1 MKRDTIL
8 IFEDNEIDRAIL
20 VELFQSEYKI
30 LEAANGKE
38 GIALLNT
45 HFASIAIVLLD
56 NFMPEMDGFAVLEH
70 VKEKNIPNK
79 IPFIMITGETSTEL
93 EIKGY
98 EYGIVSYITK
108 PYQVDVVKQVVHNA
122 IGWFQYKTQ
131 LEMMVKKQNINI
143 QKQNSVLRQQ
153 TKKLNHVNEILIDS
167 LSNIVEFRNMES
179 KQHIKR
185 IREYAMCLGKSVM
198 KLYPEYEL
206 TPEKLVQI
214 GWASSLHDI
223 GKIAIPDSIILKP
236 AKLTPDEFELIKS
249 HTTKG
254 AEIIQQRVQL
264 NDRAIYEY
272 AYDIAR
278 HHHEKYDGKGYPDGL
293 KGDEISIAAQ
303 IVSLVDVYDALT
315 SKRVYKIAVRFHRS
329 FSKRLQRLN
338 RGLNICLRC
347 IGMRTDC
354 AAIGGSQKE
363 EKTCYSSITLNAPPV
378 RRQKNGWTGTALLI
392 RSVIS
397 WKTTLLTRN

>member
-20 VELFQSEYKI
+20 VELFQADYKI

-38 GIALLNT
+38 GIALLNNN
-45 HFASIAIVLLD
+45 FASIAIVLLD
-56 NFMPEMDGFAVLEH
+56 NLMPVMDGFTVLENL
-70 VKEKNIPNK
+70 KDKNVLSK
-79 IPFIMITGETSTEL
+79 IPFIMITGESSPEL
-93 EIKGY
+93 ERKGY
-98 EYGIVSYITK
+98 EYGIVSYIKK

-122 IGWFQYKTQ
+122 IGWFQYKMQ
-131 LEMMVKKQNINI
+131 LEMMVKKQNISI
-143 QKQNSVLRQQ
+143 QQQNSVLRQQ

-185 IREYAMCLGKSVM
+185 IREYSMCLGKSVM

-223 GKIAIPDSIILKP
+223 GKIAIPDTIILKP

-254 AEIIQQRVQL
+254 SEIIQHRVHL

-315 SKRVYKIAVRFHRS
+315 SKRVYKMAYESDKAYQMILNGHSGTFSPKLLKAFMEVKSS
-329 FSKRLQRLN
+329 FEHLLA
-338 RGLNICLRC
+338 
-347 IGMRTDC
+347 M
-354 AAIGGSQKE
+354 
-363 EKTCYSSITLNAPPV
+363 YSDED
-378 RRQKNGWTGTALLI
+378 
-392 RSVIS
+392 
-397 WKTTLLTRN
+397 

>member
-8 IFEDNEIDRAIL
+8 IFEDNAIDRSIL
-20 VELFQSEYKI
+20 VELFQSEYQI
-30 LEAANGKE
+30 LEAENGKE
-38 GIALLNT
+38 GIEILRNHL
-45 HFASIAIVLLD
+45 SSVAIVLLD
-56 NFMPEMDGFAVLEH
+56 NIMPVMDGFAVLEYL
-70 VKEKNIPNK
+70 KEKNIVGK
-79 IPFIMITGETSTEL
+79 IPFIMITGENSPEL
-93 EIKGY
+93 ERKGY
-98 EYGIVSYITK
+98 EYGIVSYVKK
-108 PYQVDVVKQVVHNA
+108 PYQPEVVKQVVQNA
-122 IGWFQYKTQ
+122 IGWFQYKMQ
-131 LEMMVKKQNINI
+131 LELMVKKQNINM

-185 IREYAMCLGKSVM
+185 IREYSMCLGKSVL

-236 AKLTPDEFELIKS
+236 AKLTKDEFELIKS

-254 AEIIQQRVQL
+254 AEIIQHRVRL
-264 NDRAIYEY
+264 NDKAIFDY

-278 HHHEKYDGKGYPDGL
+278 HHHEKYDGNGYPDGL

-315 SKRVYKIAVRFHRS
+315 SKRVYKVAYESDKAYQMILNGHSGVFSPKLLKAFAEVKPRFES
-329 FSKRLQRLN
+329 
-338 RGLNICLRC
+338 
-347 IGMRTDC
+347 
-354 AAIGGSQKE
+354 
-363 EKTCYSSITLNAPPV
+363 
-378 RRQKNGWTGTALLI
+378 LLDMY
-392 RSVIS
+392 RDED
-397 WKTTLLTRN
+397 

>member
-8 IFEDNEIDRAIL
+8 IFEDNSIDRAIL
-20 VELFQSEYKI
+20 VELFRSEYKI
-30 LEAANGKE
+30 LEAENGKE
-38 GIALLNT
+38 GLDLLKNNLP
-45 HFASIAIVLLD
+45 SIAIVLLD
-56 NFMPEMDGFAVLEH
+56 NIMPVMDGFAVLEYL
-70 VKEKNIPNK
+70 KEKNILTK
-79 IPFIMITGETSTEL
+79 IPFIMITGESSAEM
-93 EIKGY
+93 ERKGY
-98 EYGIVSYITK
+98 EYGIISYVKK
-108 PYQVDVVKQVVHNA
+108 PYHPEVVKQVVQNA
-122 IGWFQYKTQ
+122 VGWFKYKMQ
-131 LEMMVKKQNINI
+131 LELMVKKQNINM

-185 IREYAMCLGKSVM
+185 IREYSLCLGKSVM

-206 TPEKLVQI
+206 TPEKLIQI

-223 GKIAIPDSIILKP
+223 GKIAIPDTIILKP

-254 AEIIQQRVQL
+254 AEIIQHRVRL
-264 NDRAIYEY
+264 NDRAIYDY

-315 SKRVYKIAVRFHRS
+315 SKRVYKMAYESDKAYQMILNGHSGNFSPKLLKAFAEVKPS
-329 FSKRLQRLN
+329 F
-338 RGLNICLRC
+338 
-347 IGMRTDC
+347 
-354 AAIGGSQKE
+354 E
-363 EKTCYSSITLNAPPV
+363 H
-378 RRQKNGWTGTALLI
+378 LLAMYPDED
-392 RSVIS
+392 
-397 WKTTLLTRN
+397 

>member
-8 IFEDNEIDRAIL
+8 IFEDNAIDRSIL
-20 VELFQSEYKI
+20 AELFRPEYKI
-30 LEAANGKE
+30 LEAENGKE
-38 GIALLNT
+38 GIALLNS
-45 HFASIAIVLLD
+45 HIASIAIVLLD
-56 NFMPEMDGFAVLEH
+56 NIMPVMDGFAVLECL
-70 VKEKNIPNK
+70 KEKNILNK
-79 IPFIMITGETSTEL
+79 IPFIMITGEDTPEL
-93 EIKGY
+93 ERKGC
-98 EYGIVSYITK
+98 EYGIVSYVKK
-108 PYQVDVVKQVVHNA
+108 PYQPEVVKQVVHNA
-122 IGWFQYKTQ
+122 IGWFKYKMQ
-131 LEMMVKKQNINI
+131 LELMVKKQNINI

-185 IREYAMCLGKSVM
+185 IREYSLCLGQSVM

-206 TPEKLVQI
+206 TAEKLVQI

-236 AKLTPDEFELIKS
+236 AKLTVDEFELIKS

-254 AEIIQQRVQL
+254 AEIIQHRVRL
-264 NDRAIYEY
+264 NDRAIFEY

-303 IVSLVDVYDALT
+303 IVSLSDVYDALT
-315 SKRVYKIAVRFHRS
+315 SKRVYKVAYDSDRAYQMILNGHSGTFSPKLLKAFTEVKPRF
-329 FSKRLQRLN
+329 
-338 RGLNICLRC
+338 
-347 IGMRTDC
+347 
-354 AAIGGSQKE
+354 E
-363 EKTCYSSITLNAPPV
+363 SILSMY
-378 RRQKNGWTGTALLI
+378 QDED
-392 RSVIS
+392 
-397 WKTTLLTRN
+397 